1 VSANGWDAAGAKVF
15 GFTTFWINRQGLPIE
30 RHAPD
35 PDFIVGTLGHI
46 PAIVSV

>member
-1 VSANGWDAAGAKVF
+1 V
-15 GFTTFWINRQGLPIE
+15 PIE